1 MWHWSS
7 SWSWGKGCDPARPEA
22 AGGKSDSLG
31 VNALRSN
38 VALESPAQV
47 LPPSFSASFHLLR
60 IVLPDFLKS
69 LPDFSCWADLH
80 GHTVLLFPQHPGLCC
95 RLKRAALPGTQ
106 AVPASSKST
115 SRESWKTS
123 ACYFNITNLHE
134 IQVLVSQQNQSP
146 CSPFCPFM
154 LVWACN

>member
-7 SWSWGKGCDPARPEA
+7 SWSWGKSCDPAGHE
-22 AGGKSDSLG
+22 AGGDSHSLG

-38 VALESPAQV
+38 VGLEVPAQV
-47 LPPSFSASFHLLR
+47 LSPSFSAWFHLLR
-60 IVLPDFLKS
+60 IVLPDFL
-69 LPDFSCWADLH
+69 WRADLH
-80 GHTVLLFPQHPGLCC
+80 GHTVLLFPQHPGLY
-95 RLKRAALPGTQ
+95 RTLKSAALPGTQ

-115 SRESWKTS
+115 NSRESWKTS
-123 ACYFNITNLHE
+123 ACYFISNLQE

-154 LVWACN
+154 LIWACN